1 VAARKKT
8 RVREAQLAF
17 EALSI
22 EGGLLSP
29 DWLSRVAQ
37 LAAGGQSE
45 AEYRIP
51 KGLNLRDEIGRYWRI
66 AQAHWHELAAGRSTG
81 AEAKGLAERFVLALL
96 RESFGFTSVAPVAPT
111 EIADRVYPI
120 GFSALEGRVPVIIAP
135 VGSGLDTLSAAFGD
149 GGRRRSAFGLA
160 QEFLNGEDDA
170 LWGIA
175 CDGVMLR
182 ILRDNASLTRPAW
195 IEADLGRIFT
205 EDRYPDF
212 AALWLLAH
220 ATRFGGLEQP
230 VADCALEM
238 WRVAGRED
246 GTRARE
252 HLRRGV
258 EQALVA
264 LGEGFL
270 SHPANMTLRTSLQNG
285 SLTTAAYFQ
294 QLLRLVYR
302 FIFLLTVEERG
313 LLHPDASAA
322 ATRNLYAEGYSVKRL
337 REKAVRRSTH
347 DRFSDLWET
356 IKIVFRG
363 LGSGEPRLALP
374 ALAGIFSKSQCAA
387 LDIAKLENRAL
398 LLAVLRLSWLREP
411 SGLARVNWRD
421 MGPEELGSVYE
432 SLLELVPEISV
443 PQRSFRFAG
452 DDTDE
457 HSRRTTGSYY
467 TPERLVQVLL
477 DSAFEPVVQRTIA
490 AHPEKPAEALLRL
503 SIVDPTCGSGHFL
516 LAAARR
522 LAMHVARF
530 DANGTPSAAEYR
542 HALRQVVGRCIYGVD
557 LNPMAVELCK
567 VSLWMEAVEPGLPLT
582 FLNSHIL
589 HGNALL
595 GATPELMAKG
605 IPDAAWDP
613 IERDDKKT
621 AAALKKRNAKA
632 AEGQRGF
639 DSFWSKRSVVASEA
653 VTSAIVELDASSD
666 VDVDALI
673 RKESQWAGILE
684 SDEYR
689 RQRLVADTWCAAFM
703 WPKTPGAVADNAPTN
718 EVWRQ
723 LRDGQGQPAELIALT
738 TGQLAS
744 RFHFFHWH
752 LAFPQVFANGGFDL
766 LIGNPPWIA
775 HAGRAAQ
782 PLAPQVKAFSKTVYG
797 SFGGYPTTHGMF
809 VERAAHLL
817 AQWGGLGMIIP
828 SSLSELPSYE
838 PTRLAHDAVC
848 GFSGELIDF
857 GEGQFP
863 GVTQPCMALVSQRR
877 STGRDDD
884 APGSPWP
891 MARPDLTV
899 LGRALLDS
907 IAKLLPLPRELF
919 GERGFQSDESLAE
932 HFQEGSEPHGRFV
945 RPLRGGSDIREFQLG
960 PPSYHADPAALG
972 KRLRDESEYRE
983 VRLVV
988 RNTARYPI
996 AALSDGCAFR
1006 NSLLAVFESTE
1017 WPAHALLALLNS
1029 AFVRWAHFHRF
1040 RDARQPVMPQ
1050 LKIAHLRSIP
1060 TPPTFVDSDRGTLGD
1075 IGRRLTA
1082 RRSPPSEA
1090 ERAELDRTVFDLYAV
1105 SAEAREMV
1113 NVWHAAIHSTGPVRA
1128 RRAKRAAA

>member
-1 VAARKKT
+1 MAVRRKARA
-8 RVREAQLAF
+8 RDAQLAF
-17 EALSI
+17 DALSI

-29 DWLSRVAQ
+29 DWLARVVQ
-37 LAAGGQSE
+37 LSAGGQAE
-45 AEYRIP
+45 ADYRVS
-51 KGLNLRDEIGRYWRI
+51 KGLNLRGEIGRYWRI
-66 AQAHWHELAAGRSTG
+66 AQAHWRELVAGQSNAAEPK
-81 AEAKGLAERFVLALL
+81 ALAERFVLALL
-96 RESFGFTSVAPVAPT
+96 RESFGFTSLAPVVPT
-111 EIADRVYPI
+111 EIGDRVYPI

-135 VGSGLDTLSAAFGD
+135 VGSGLDALSPAFGD

-160 QEFLNGEDDA
+160 QEFLNAADGA

-175 CDGVMLR
+175 SDGVMIR
-182 ILRDNASLTRPAW
+182 VLRDNASFTRPAW
-195 IEADLGRIFT
+195 VEADLGRIFT

-220 ATRFGGLEQP
+220 ETRFGSADQP
-230 VADCALEM
+230 AADCALEM
-238 WRVAGRED
+238 WRIAGRED

-258 EQALVA
+258 EHALVA

-270 SHPANMTLRTSLQNG
+270 SHPANAPLRTAMQDG
-285 SLTTAAYFQ
+285 SLTTTGYFQ
-294 QLLRLVYR
+294 HLLRLVYR

-313 LLHPDASAA
+313 LLHTDASAA
-322 ATRNLYAEGYSVKRL
+322 ATRNLYADGYGLKRL
-337 REKAVRRSTH
+337 RERAVRRSAH
-347 DRFSDLWET
+347 DRYSDLWEAT
-356 IKIVFRG
+356 KIVLRG

-374 ALAGIFSKSQCAA
+374 ALAGIFSKGQCGA
-387 LDIAKLENRAL
+387 LDTAKLENRAL
-398 LLAVLRLSWLREP
+398 LLAVFHLSWLHDP

-443 PQRSFRFAG
+443 PQRSFRFTG
-452 DDTDE
+452 DDADE

-477 DSAFEPVVQRTIA
+477 DSAFESVVQRAIA
-490 AHPEKPAEALLRL
+490 AHPEKPAAALLRL

-522 LAMHVARF
+522 LAMHVARL
-530 DANGTPSAAEYR
+530 DVNGTPSAAEYR

-582 FLNSHIL
+582 FLNSHIQ
-589 HGNALL
+589 HGNSLL

-613 IERDDKKT
+613 IEGDEKKT
-621 AAALKKRNAKA
+621 AAALRRRNAKGG
-632 AEGQRGF
+632 EGQRGF
-639 DSFWSKRSVVASEA
+639 DSLWSKRSDDASTT
-653 VTSAIVELDASSD
+653 VTSAIVALDASSD
-666 VDVDALI
+666 VDVDALT
-673 RKESQWAGILE
+673 RKESQWTGILE
-684 SDEYR
+684 SDQYR
-689 RQRLVADTWCAAFM
+689 RQRLVADAWCAAFM
-703 WPKTPGAVADNAPTN
+703 WPKTPGAIAENAPTN

-723 LRDGQGQPAELIALT
+723 LRDGQGQPSEVTAQT
-738 TGQLAS
+738 TGQLAR

-782 PLAPQVKAFSKTVYG
+782 PLAPQVKAFSKCLYG

-809 VERAAHLL
+809 VERAARLL
-817 AQWGGLGMIIP
+817 APSGSLGLIIP

-857 GEGQFP
+857 GEGQFS

-877 STGRDDD
+877 PAGRDDD
-884 APGSPWP
+884 VPGSPWP

-899 LGRALLDS
+899 LGRALLD
-907 IAKLLPLPRELF
+907 AVAQLAPLPRELF

-932 HFQEGSEPHGRFV
+932 HFQEGTTPQGRFV

-960 PPSYHADPAALG
+960 PPSYYADPAALG
-972 KRLRDESEYRE
+972 SRLRDESEYRE

-1006 NSLLAVFESTE
+1006 NSLLAVFESTA

-1029 AFVRWAHFHRF
+1029 SFVRWAHFHRF

-1050 LKIAHLRSIP
+1050 LKIAHLRAIP
-1060 TPPTFVDSDRGTLGD
+1060 TPPKWVDSDRDTLCD
-1075 IGRRLTA
+1075 IGRRLAA
-1082 RRSPPSEA
+1082 RSSPPSED
-1090 ERAELDRTVFDLYAV
+1090 ERAELDCAVFDLYGV
-1105 SAEAREMV
+1105 SPEAREMV
-1113 NVWHAAIHSTGPVRA
+1113 NLWHAAIHSTGPARV
-1128 RRAKRAAA
+1128 RRAKRAAT

>member
-1 VAARKKT
+1 
-8 RVREAQLAF
+8 
-17 EALSI
+17 
-22 EGGLLSP
+22 
-29 DWLSRVAQ
+29 
-37 LAAGGQSE
+37 
-45 AEYRIP
+45 
-51 KGLNLRDEIGRYWRI
+51 
-66 AQAHWHELAAGRSTG
+66 
-81 AEAKGLAERFVLALL
+81 
-96 RESFGFTSVAPVAPT
+96 
-111 EIADRVYPI
+111 
-120 GFSALEGRVPVIIAP
+120 
-135 VGSGLDTLSAAFGD
+135 
-149 GGRRRSAFGLA
+149 
-160 QEFLNGEDDA
+160 
-170 LWGIA
+170 
-175 CDGVMLR
+175 
-182 ILRDNASLTRPAW
+182 
-195 IEADLGRIFT
+195 
-205 EDRYPDF
+205 
-212 AALWLLAH
+212 
-220 ATRFGGLEQP
+220 
-230 VADCALEM
+230 
-238 WRVAGRED
+238 
-246 GTRARE
+246 
-252 HLRRGV
+252 
-258 EQALVA
+258 
-264 LGEGFL
+264 
-270 SHPANMTLRTSLQNG
+270 
-285 SLTTAAYFQ
+285 
-294 QLLRLVYR
+294 
-302 FIFLLTVEERG
+302 
-313 LLHPDASAA
+313 
-322 ATRNLYAEGYSVKRL
+322 
-337 REKAVRRSTH
+337 
-347 DRFSDLWET
+347 
-356 IKIVFRG
+356 
-363 LGSGEPRLALP
+363 
-374 ALAGIFSKSQCAA
+374 
-387 LDIAKLENRAL
+387 L